1 MPNHSI
7 MDNIKQ
13 MINHLDYENQ
23 LDKVRVHIELRRME
37 IKAENKKRIE
47 KLEKDKKWITIL
59 VYCLLHT
66 TSY

>member
-1 MPNHSI
+1 MSHSI

-37 IKAENKKRIE
+37 IKAENKRRIE
-47 KLEKDKKWITIL
+47 KLEKDKK
-59 VYCLLHT
+59 
-66 TSY
+66 